1 MMENKMGKLA
11 NSVTMKGAFAILNQ
25 MKKDGVFEKYAIGG
39 AVAYSIY
46 LEPVT
51 TIDVDIFV
59 TLKPHS
65 GKKLVSLEPIY
76 DYLLAKGAEKQ
87 GQYIVYAGWPLQFL
101 PADSSPL
108 MAETLDRAKRVAA
121 GGVSVWIFTQEH
133 LAAVALDVGRPQDK
147 TRLNALVKSSTF
159 NAEEFKVILHRH
171 GLERKYEDWLKW
183 QRKQ

>member
-1 MMENKMGKLA
+1 MRQTLIAVLNREYGQTGVLRA
-11 NSVTMKGAFAILNQ
+11 NLEMYLTSGNTTRAPSA
-25 MKKDGVFEKYAIGG
+25 ERRR
-39 AVAYSIY
+39 AVASLAVFQRLAGQQPLHPYS
-46 LEPVT
+46 
-51 TIDVDIFV
+51 
-59 TLKPHS
+59 S
-65 GKKLVSLEPIY
+65 KKLVSREPIY

-108 MAETLDRAKRVAA
+108 MAETLDRARRVAA

-159 NAEEFKVILHRH
+159 NAEEFKAILHRH

-183 QRKQ
+183 QRNQ